1 MRIPGHEVLSELGRG
16 GMGVVLLCQTQGGA
30 RVAVK
35 VLLPGADTEGLL
47 RFAREQRLQSAL
59 GLAEGFVP
67 LLDAGTA
74 DGRPYLVMPYL
85 AGGTL
90 RDRLRRGPLPL
101 DEALRVLRGV
111 AAAMACAHA
120 KGIVH
125 RDLKP
130 ENILFDEAE
139 RPLVADLGLARHF
152 RRDVPGASQSL
163 HISAAGSLGGTV
175 GYMAPEQ
182 IDDVSRAG
190 PRADVF
196 ALGVMLYEAL
206 AGRRPFA
213 GSGLGS
219 FAKELQRGALEP
231 LHAHR
236 PDVPRHV
243 EEAVTRCLAIDATER
258 PQDAGELWCALEAP
272 RVRRRRAR
280 ASRQLRAALAAGAL
294 LLGGGVAVGLA
305 RRSATEV
312 PASPPPRPPAP
323 SPPPGPPPPPEPAPA
338 PSPSELAREALAGVA
353 ELARAQDW
361 QAVIGRT
368 STAIE
373 RDPTCAEAFCHRAIA
388 LCATGRLQD
397 GLADGERAVALAPGA
412 ARAWHS
418 RGYARGRGDDLPGC
432 IADESQ
438 AVELDATL
446 APAWQNRG
454 FAHQRLGDHV
464 RAIADF
470 DRALELEPR
479 DYLTL
484 FGRAQSHEM
493 RGDLD
498 AADRDLVRAIEID
511 PNVDYLR
518 RARVALLLQRGD
530 EAGARRALEHVK
542 GLPR

>member
-1 MRIPGHEVLSELGRG
+1 VRIPGHEVLSELGRG
-16 GMGVVLLCQTQGGA
+16 GMGVVLLCQTQAGA

-243 EEAVTRCLAIDATER
+243 EEAVTRCLAIDAAER
-258 PQDAGELWCALEAP
+258 PQDAGELWRALEAP

-294 LLGGGVAVGLA
+294 LLLLGGGVAVGLA
-305 RRSATEV
+305 RRSA
-312 PASPPPRPPAP
+312 AP
-323 SPPPGPPPPPEPAPA
+323 SPPPEPLPPEPVPA
-338 PSPSELAREALAGVA
+338 PSPAELAREALAGVA
-353 ELARAQDW
+353 ERERVPDW
-361 QAVIGRT
+361 PAVVERT

-373 RDPTCAEAFCHRAIA
+373 RDPTCAEAFWRRAIA
-388 LCATGRLQD
+388 LCALGRKRD

-412 ARAWHS
+412 APAWHS
-418 RGYARGRGDDLPGC
+418 RAYAKGSCDDLPGC
-432 IADESQ
+432 IADESR
-438 AVELDATL
+438 ALELDPTL
-446 APAWQNRG
+446 ANAWQNRG
-454 FAHQRLGDHV
+454 FAHQRVDDHV

-479 DYLTL
+479 DCLTL
-484 FGRAQSHEM
+484 FGRAQSHKM

-511 PNVDYLR
+511 PNVDYVR
-518 RARVALLLQRGD
+518 RARAALLAQRGD
-530 EAGARRALEHVK
+530 QAGALRELEHVK